1 MITDQTVLAILP
13 VVILGAIATVAGLY
27 FARKERRES
36 VDQEANRRQG

>member
-13 VVILGAIATVAGLY
+13 IVILGVIATIAGLY

-36 VDQEANRRQG
+36 EKQDAKSGH